1 MSKAISR
8 RDFLK
13 VTGAVGAAGLRGRHG
28 EDCALRHQGH
38 RDRAGHGKRDAV
50 GRHAGM

>member
-13 VTGAVGAAGLRGRHG
+13 VTGAVGAALYRAKFVPALEKSRG
-28 EDCALRHQGH
+28 
-38 RDRAGHGKRDAV
+38 
-50 GRHAGM
+50 

>member
-13 VTGAVGAAGLRGRHG
+13 VTGAVGAAGLLAACGG
-28 EDCALRHQGH
+28 NGGSNGGASNNGGD
-38 RDRAGHGKRDAV
+38 DVIDAEFTD
-50 GRHAGM
+50 AE